1 MWNESLFYGAV
12 SGYTR
17 KLAKVGKIILQII
30 ADEAFDDDL
39 LQKSNV
45 DLASMA
51 SMWASAMMSSMSSGS
66 ALTASAAPGELSW
79 LQG

>member
-1 MWNESLFYGAV
+1 MNPFFTAQFQDIC
-12 SGYTR
+12 TR

-30 ADEAFDDDL
+30 ADEAFDDEL

-51 SMWASAMMSSMSSGS
+51 SM
-66 ALTASAAPGELSW
+66 
-79 LQG
+79 